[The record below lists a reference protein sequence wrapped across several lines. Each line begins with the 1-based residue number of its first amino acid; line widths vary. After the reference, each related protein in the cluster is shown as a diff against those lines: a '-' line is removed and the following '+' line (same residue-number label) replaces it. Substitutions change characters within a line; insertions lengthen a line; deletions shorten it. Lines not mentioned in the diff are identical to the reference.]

1 MDGFGISEY
10 IYIYCTASLV
20 YWGFGRLGYTAL
32 QNAPSR
38 HNFAVFVVR
47 LVFLGTFGISD
58 AAPIFDSYAVFV
70 FQQLG

>member
-10 IYIYCTASLV
+10 IAQLRWYIE
-20 YWGFGRLGYTAL
+20 GFGRLGYTAL

-38 HNFAVFVVR
+38 HKFAVLFVR

-58 AAPIFDSYAVFV
+58 AAPLFDSYAVFV